1 MKLRQRFF
9 ASVFLTGTI
18 IAVSALYLKVV
29 HGPLVEAAMVKIETR
44 ALMTSGFLAEGSIR
58 TKVNGGQFIL
68 PSVARGIIRRIAS
81 LPAERVLV
89 FDNSGK
95 KIADSKFWKRGA
107 VEILAPLRRDSDRSD
122 NPSPNPIS
130 LLSFWLAGEQVPTY
144 GASEEAKALYDLTK
158 FAVNGEAKSSL
169 WRSEDGEIMVVAAA
183 PVQRFKQIQGAV
195 LILSSQ
201 NEIDQKLKIALLRFL
216 GVFIGGTIF
225 GIILL
230 SIKRRITS

>member
-1 MKLRQRFF
+1 MKLRQRVL
-9 ASVFLTGTI
+9 ASFILAGTI
-18 IAVSALYLKVV
+18 FVVSALYLAVV
-29 HGPLVEAAMVKIETR
+29 HGPLVEAAVAKIEAR
-44 ALMTSGFLAEGSIR
+44 ALMTSGFLGEGSIG

-95 KIADSKFWKRGA
+95 KIADSKFMIPVT
-107 VEILAPLRRDSDRSD
+107 VEIPPPLGQDSDRQD

-130 LLSFWLAGEQVPTY
+130 LVSFWLAGEQVPTY

-158 FAVNGEAKSSL
+158 FAVNGEAKSSR

-201 NEIDQKLKIALLRFL
+201 NEIDQKLKISLLRFL